1 MSNFSIYSFFHEHF
15 TAVIKISAI
24 LIVAALLSYLIR
36 VFFNKINPKLIKSK
50 RFGDDAL
57 AHALYKPLQATVW
70 LSVLLNVLYVIS
82 QHLRELLWVKT
93 FKSLGFTI
101 ILFWLFIRFIKQIE
115 KKLSKISISQSGRI
129 DKTSIRAIS
138 QLLRLISVI
147 IVILI
152 LLQTLGIPIS
162 GVIAFGGFSGIALG
176 FAAKDML
183 GNFFGGLMI
192 FLDRP
197 FEIGDWIRSPDKEIE
212 GTVENIGW
220 RLTTIRT
227 FDKRPLFV
235 PNGIFSN
242 ISVENAQRMQNRRIK
257 TQISIRYDDV
267 FKLKNILS
275 GIKEMLKNHPEID
288 QDKESYVNLINL
300 GPSALEIQIYTFTK
314 ITKWVPYQE
323 IQEDVLLKILDE
335 IKKHGAELS
344 YPTSTIHIAKDAK

>member
-1 MSNFSIYSFFHEHF
+1 M
-15 TAVIKISAI
+15 
-24 LIVAALLSYLIR
+24 
-36 VFFNKINPKLIKSK
+36 
-50 RFGDDAL
+50 
-57 AHALYKPLQATVW
+57 
-70 LSVLLNVLYVIS
+70 
-82 QHLRELLWVKT
+82 
-93 FKSLGFTI
+93 
-101 ILFWLFIRFIKQIE
+101 
-115 KKLSKISISQSGRI
+115 
-129 DKTSIRAIS
+129 
-138 QLLRLISVI
+138 
-147 IVILI
+147 
-152 LLQTLGIPIS
+152 
-162 GVIAFGGFSGIALG
+162 GGLSGIALG

>member
-1 MSNFSIYSFFHEHF
+1 
-15 TAVIKISAI
+15 
-24 LIVAALLSYLIR
+24 
-36 VFFNKINPKLIKSK
+36 
-50 RFGDDAL
+50 
-57 AHALYKPLQATVW
+57 
-70 LSVLLNVLYVIS
+70 
-82 QHLRELLWVKT
+82 
-93 FKSLGFTI
+93 
-101 ILFWLFIRFIKQIE
+101 
-115 KKLSKISISQSGRI
+115 
-129 DKTSIRAIS
+129 
-138 QLLRLISVI
+138 
-147 IVILI
+147 
-152 LLQTLGIPIS
+152 
-162 GVIAFGGFSGIALG
+162 
-176 FAAKDML
+176 ML